1 MAKVK
6 VFIAVPVGDTYGL
19 SPTWSLKLVKLV
31 NSIRSISG
39 EYEVQVIKG
48 YPVDVAREFAVKTAM
63 KYGATHIFFLD
74 SDVVPDRDDTI
85 LQLLMWRLPMVCG
98 LYRLKKV
105 DSSQVFPLSVYK
117 WSPERNAFRYLTP
130 TDIPPG
136 NRLIPIEGGG
146 LGLCLIDMRVF
157 NVIDEPYFK
166 WEQHPWNPPPGGLSE
181 DLYFFKKVID
191 HGIQPYA
198 DLEVTASHYLAP
210 PVALKID
217 GTLYNTP

>member
-6 VFIAVPVGDTYGL
+6 VFIAVPIGDTCGL
-19 SPTWSLKLVKLV
+19 SPTWSLKLTELVKYV
-31 NSIRSISG
+31 PG
-39 EYEVQVIKG
+39 EYEVQVMKG
-48 YPVDVAREFAVKTAM
+48 YPIDVVRNAAVKMARER
-63 KYGATHIFFLD
+63 GATHIFFLD
-74 SDVVPDRDDTI
+74 SDVVPDKNDTI
-85 LQLLMWRLPMVCG
+85 LQLYRWRLPMACG
-98 LYRLKKV
+98 LYRLKRV
-105 DSSQVFPLSVYK
+105 DSAQVFPFSVYK

-130 TDIPPG
+130 GDIPPG
-136 NRLIPIEGGG
+136 SRLIPIDGGG

-166 WEQHPWNPPPGGLSE
+166 WELYPWNPPPGGLSE

-198 DLEVTASHYLAP
+198 DLQVTASHYLAP
-210 PVALKID
+210 PLALKID

>member
-1 MAKVK
+1 MARVK
-6 VFIAVPVGDTYGL
+6 VFIAVPIGDTCGL
-19 SPTWSLKLVKLV
+19 SPTWSLKLHELVKYV
-31 NSIRSISG
+31 PG
-39 EYEVQVIKG
+39 EYEVQVMKG
-48 YPVDVAREFAVKTAM
+48 YPIDVVRNAAVKMARER
-63 KYGATHIFFLD
+63 GATHIFFLD
-74 SDVVPDRDDTI
+74 SDVVPDKNDTI
-85 LQLLMWRLPMVCG
+85 LQLYRWRLPVACG
-98 LYRLKKV
+98 LYRLKRV
-105 DSSQVFPLSVYK
+105 DSAQVFPFSVYK

-130 TDIPPG
+130 GDIPPG
-136 NRLIPIEGGG
+136 SRLIPIDGGG

-166 WEQHPWNPPPGGLSE
+166 WELYPWNPPPGGLSE

>member
-6 VFIAVPVGDTYGL
+6 VFIAVPIGDTCGL
-19 SPTWSLKLVKLV
+19 SPTWSLKLTELLKYVP
-31 NSIRSISG
+31 G
-39 EYEVQVIKG
+39 EYEVQVMKG
-48 YPVDVAREFAVKTAM
+48 YPIDVVRNAAVKMA
-63 KYGATHIFFLD
+63 KERGATHIFFLD
-74 SDVVPDRDDTI
+74 SDVVPDRNDTI
-85 LQLLMWRLPMVCG
+85 LQLYRWRLPVVCG
-98 LYRLKKV
+98 IYRLKRI
-105 DSSQVFPLSVYK
+105 DSSQVFPFSVYK
-117 WSPERNAFRYLTP
+117 WNPERNAFRYLVP
-130 TDIPPG
+130 SDIPPG
-136 NRLIPIEGGG
+136 SRLIPIEGGG

-166 WEQHPWNPPPGGLSE
+166 WELYPWNPPPGGLSE

-198 DLEVTASHYLAP
+198 DLQVTASHYLAP

>member
-6 VFIAVPVGDTYGL
+6 VFIAVPIGDTCGL
-19 SPTWSLKLVKLV
+19 SPTWSLKLTELLKYVP
-31 NSIRSISG
+31 G
-39 EYEVQVIKG
+39 EYEVQVMKG
-48 YPVDVAREFAVKTAM
+48 YPIDVVRNAAVKMARDR
-63 KYGATHIFFLD
+63 GATHIFFLD
-74 SDVVPDRDDTI
+74 SDVVPDKNDTI
-85 LQLLMWRLPMVCG
+85 LQLYRWRLPVACG
-98 LYRLKKV
+98 LYRLKRV
-105 DSSQVFPLSVYK
+105 DTSQVFPFSVYK

-130 TDIPPG
+130 ADIPPG
-136 NRLIPIEGGG
+136 SRLIPIEGGG

-166 WEQHPWNPPPGGLSE
+166 WELYPWNPPPGGLSE

>member
-1 MAKVK
+1 MARVK
-6 VFIAVPVGDTYGL
+6 VFIAVPIGDTCGL
-19 SPTWSLKLVKLV
+19 SPTWSLKLTELVKYV
-31 NSIRSISG
+31 PG
-39 EYEVQVIKG
+39 EYEVQVMKG
-48 YPVDVAREFAVKTAM
+48 YPIDVVRNAAVKMARER
-63 KYGATHIFFLD
+63 GATHIFFLD
-74 SDVVPDRDDTI
+74 SDVVPDKNDAI
-85 LQLLMWRLPMVCG
+85 LQLYRWRLPLVCG
-98 LYRLKKV
+98 LYRLKRV
-105 DSSQVFPLSVYK
+105 DSAQVFPFSVYK

-130 TDIPPG
+130 GDIPPG
-136 NRLIPIEGGG
+136 SRLIPIDGGG

-166 WEQHPWNPPPGGLSE
+166 WELYPWNPPPGGLSE

-191 HGIQPYA
+191 KGIQPYA